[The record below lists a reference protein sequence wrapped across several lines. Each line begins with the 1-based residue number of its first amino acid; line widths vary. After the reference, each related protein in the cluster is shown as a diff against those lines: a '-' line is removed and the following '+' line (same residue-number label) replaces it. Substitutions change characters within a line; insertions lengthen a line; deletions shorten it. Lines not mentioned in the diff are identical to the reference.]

1 MLNARWLRTGLLL
14 LAVSLPLAAADKP
27 ATRAQAIRAI
37 TQPSPEVRGAAVAR
51 LGEIG
56 TMADADLLVARL
68 RDEDEKVRLYANASM
83 WQIWSR
89 SGDSAIDALY
99 LRGVQQME
107 LSRLEDAVTTF
118 TEIIRRKPA
127 FAEAWNKRATLH
139 YMMGEYALS
148 MNDCDEVLKRN
159 PNHFGALSGYG
170 QMYLNQGNLE
180 KAITYLER
188 ALQVNPNL
196 AGASL
201 TIQMLRQQLQERKDK
216 TI

>member
-27 ATRAQAIRAI
+27 PTRAQAIRAI
-37 TQPSPEVRGAAVAR
+37 TQPSPEVRSAAVAR

-68 RDEDEKVRLYANASM
+68 HDEDEKVRLYANASM

-89 SGDSAIDALY
+89 SGDRAIDALY

-107 LSRLEDAVTTF
+107 MSRLDDAVTTF
-118 TEIIRRKPA
+118 TGITRRKPA
-127 FAEAWNKRATLH
+127 FAEAWNKRATIY
-139 YMMGEYALS
+139 YMMGEYELS
-148 MNDCDEVLKRN
+148 MKDCDEVLKRN

-170 QMYLNQGNLE
+170 QMYLNQGKLD

-196 AGASL
+196 AGASV
-201 TIQMLRQQLQERKDK
+201 TIQLLRQQLQERKDK